1 MALGAVDQA
10 QQQIF
15 MRDRS
20 ISEDEMPPSIREKPR
35 SAISVH
41 LFVQNRLLREALVR
55 LFQKRAG
62 ITVAGKSHQSELD
75 LDFLTAT
82 PCDVLL
88 LDSITPVC
96 PGDGLQELFKRL
108 PELKIVLFG
117 MDEDPEDFLEAVK
130 LGVSGYLLNGASSE
144 DIISAVRGVVQGEAV
159 CPAKLCMSLF
169 QYVARELSQ
178 KSVLADQEALKAG
191 LTFRQRQLMS
201 LVAKGMT
208 NKEIAASLSLSEFTV
223 KNHIHRIMKQIEAE
237 TRHEAVDLMRAGG
250 FLPNA

>member
-1 MALGAVDQA
+1 
-10 QQQIF
+10 
-15 MRDRS
+15 
-20 ISEDEMPPSIREKPR
+20 MPPSIREKSR

-88 LDSITPVC
+88 LDSITPVSA
-96 PGDGLQELFKRL
+96 GDGLQELFKRF

-117 MDEDPEDFLEAVK
+117 MDEDQENFLEAVK
-130 LGVSGYLLNGASSE
+130 LGVSGYLLNDASSE

-159 CPAKLCMSLF
+159 CPGKLCMSLF

>member
-1 MALGAVDQA
+1 
-10 QQQIF
+10 
-15 MRDRS
+15 
-20 ISEDEMPPSIREKPR
+20 MPPSVREKAR

-117 MDEDPEDFLEAVK
+117 MDEDPENFLEAVK

-169 QYVARELSQ
+169 QYVAREQ
-178 KSVLADQEALKAG
+178 KSVLADQEACLKAG

>member
-1 MALGAVDQA
+1 
-10 QQQIF
+10 
-15 MRDRS
+15 
-20 ISEDEMPPSIREKPR
+20 MPPSIREKSR

-88 LDSITPVC
+88 LDSITPVSA
-96 PGDGLQELFKRL
+96 GDGLQELFKRL

-117 MDEDPEDFLEAVK
+117 MDEDSENFLEAVK
-130 LGVSGYLLNGASSE
+130 LGVSGYLLNDASSE

-159 CPAKLCMSLF
+159 CPGKLCMSLF

>member
-1 MALGAVDQA
+1 
-10 QQQIF
+10 
-15 MRDRS
+15 
-20 ISEDEMPPSIREKPR
+20 MPPSIREKSR

-62 ITVAGKSHQSELD
+62 ISVAGKSHQSELD

-96 PGDGLQELFKRL
+96 AGDGLQDLFQRL

-117 MDEDPEDFLEAVK
+117 MDEDPENFLEAVK
-130 LGVSGYLLNGASSE
+130 LGVSGYLLNDASSE

-159 CPAKLCMSLF
+159 CPGKLCMSLF
-169 QYVARELSQ
+169 QYVAEVSQ
-178 KSVLADQEALKAG
+178 KPVLADQEACLKAS

-223 KNHIHRIMKQIEAE
+223 KNHIHRIMKQVEAE

>member
-1 MALGAVDQA
+1 
-10 QQQIF
+10 
-15 MRDRS
+15 
-20 ISEDEMPPSIREKPR
+20 MPPSIREKSR

-88 LDSITPVC
+88 LDSITPVSA
-96 PGDGLQELFKRL
+96 GDGLQELFKRF

-117 MDEDPEDFLEAVK
+117 MDEDLENFLEAVK
-130 LGVSGYLLNGASSE
+130 LGVSGYLLNDASSE

-159 CPAKLCMSLF
+159 CPGKLCMSLF

>member
-1 MALGAVDQA
+1 
-10 QQQIF
+10 
-15 MRDRS
+15 
-20 ISEDEMPPSIREKPR
+20 MPPSIREKSR

-88 LDSITPVC
+88 LDSITPVSA
-96 PGDGLQELFKRL
+96 GDGLPELFKRI

-117 MDEDPEDFLEAVK
+117 MDEDQENFLEAVK
-130 LGVSGYLLNGASSE
+130 LGVSGYLLNDASSE

-159 CPAKLCMSLF
+159 CPGKLCMSLF

>member
-1 MALGAVDQA
+1 
-10 QQQIF
+10 
-15 MRDRS
+15 
-20 ISEDEMPPSIREKPR
+20 MPPSVREKAR

-88 LDSITPVC
+88 LDSITPVSA
-96 PGDGLQELFKRL
+96 GDGLQELFKRF

-117 MDEDPEDFLEAVK
+117 MDEDQENFLEAVK
-130 LGVSGYLLNGASSE
+130 LGVSGYLLNDASSE

-159 CPAKLCMSLF
+159 CPGKLCMSLF

-178 KSVLADQEALKAG
+178 KSVLTDQEALKAG

>member
-1 MALGAVDQA
+1 
-10 QQQIF
+10 
-15 MRDRS
+15 
-20 ISEDEMPPSIREKPR
+20 MPPSVREKAR
-35 SAISVH
+35 SAILVH

-62 ITVAGKSHQSELD
+62 IAVAGKSHQSELD

-88 LDSITPVC
+88 LDSLSPVST
-96 PGDGLQELFKRL
+96 GDGLQELFRRL

-117 MDEDPEDFLEAVK
+117 MDEDPDNFLEAVK
-130 LGVSGYLLNGASSE
+130 LGISGYLLNDASSE

-159 CPAKLCMSLF
+159 CPAKLCMALF
-169 QYVARELSQ
+169 QYVARGLSH
-178 KSVLADQEALKAG
+178 KAIMADQEACLKAG

-223 KNHIHRIMKQIEAE
+223 KNHIHRIMKQVEAE
-237 TRHEAVDLMRAGG
+237 SRHEAVDLMRAGG

>member
-1 MALGAVDQA
+1 MA
-10 QQQIF
+10 
-15 MRDRS
+15 
-20 ISEDEMPPSIREKPR
+20 PSVREKAR
-35 SAISVH
+35 SAILVH

-62 ITVAGKSHQSELD
+62 IAVAGKSHQSELD

-88 LDSITPVC
+88 LDSLTPVST
-96 PGDGLQELFKRL
+96 GDGLQELFRRI

-117 MDEDPEDFLEAVK
+117 MDEDPDNFLEAVK
-130 LGVSGYLLNGASSE
+130 LGISGYLLNDASSE

-159 CPAKLCMSLF
+159 CPAKLCMALF
-169 QYVARELSQ
+169 QYVAREPSQ
-178 KSVLADQEALKAG
+178 KSVMADHEACLKAG

-223 KNHIHRIMKQIEAE
+223 KNHIHRIMKQVEAE
-237 TRHEAVDLMRAGG
+237 TRYEAVDLMRAGG

>member
-1 MALGAVDQA
+1 
-10 QQQIF
+10 
-15 MRDRS
+15 
-20 ISEDEMPPSIREKPR
+20 MPPSVREKAR
-35 SAISVH
+35 SAILVH

-62 ITVAGKSHQSELD
+62 IAVAGKSHQSELD

-88 LDSITPVC
+88 LDSLTPVC
-96 PGDGLQELFKRL
+96 TGDGLQELFRRL

-117 MDEDPEDFLEAVK
+117 MDEDRDNFLEAVK
-130 LGVSGYLLNGASSE
+130 LGISGYLLNDASSE

-159 CPAKLCMSLF
+159 CPAKLCMALF
-169 QYVARELSQ
+169 QHVARGLSQ
-178 KSVLADQEALKAG
+178 KAIMADQEACLKAG

-223 KNHIHRIMKQIEAE
+223 KNHIHRIMKQVEAE
-237 TRHEAVDLMRAGG
+237 TRYEAVDLMRAGG

>member
-1 MALGAVDQA
+1 
-10 QQQIF
+10 
-15 MRDRS
+15 
-20 ISEDEMPPSIREKPR
+20 MPPSIREKPR

-75 LDFLTAT
+75 LDFLSAT

-96 PGDGLQELFKRL
+96 SGDGFQDLFKRL
-108 PELKIVLFG
+108 PELKIVVFG
-117 MDEDPEDFLEAVK
+117 MDEDPESFLEAIR
-130 LGVSGYLLNGASSE
+130 LGVSGYLLNDASSE
-144 DIISAVRGVVQGEAV
+144 DIISAVRGVVQGEGV
-159 CPAKLCMSLF
+159 CPGKLCMSLF
-169 QYVARELSQ
+169 RYVARELSQ
-178 KSVLADQEALKAG
+178 KSVLGDHEACLKAG

-223 KNHIHRIMKQIEAE
+223 KNHIHRIMKQVEAE

>member
-1 MALGAVDQA
+1 
-10 QQQIF
+10 
-15 MRDRS
+15 
-20 ISEDEMPPSIREKPR
+20 MPPSIREKSR

-88 LDSITPVC
+88 LDSITPVSA
-96 PGDGLQELFKRL
+96 GDGLQELFKRI

-117 MDEDPEDFLEAVK
+117 MDEDQENFLEAVK
-130 LGVSGYLLNGASSE
+130 LGVSGYLLNDASSE

-159 CPAKLCMSLF
+159 CPGKLCMSLF

>member
-1 MALGAVDQA
+1 
-10 QQQIF
+10 
-15 MRDRS
+15 
-20 ISEDEMPPSIREKPR
+20 
-35 SAISVH
+35 
-41 LFVQNRLLREALVR
+41 
-55 LFQKRAG
+55 
-62 ITVAGKSHQSELD
+62 LD

-96 PGDGLQELFKRL
+96 AGDGLQELFQRL

-117 MDEDPEDFLEAVK
+117 MDEDPGNFLEAVK
-130 LGVSGYLLNGASSE
+130 LGVSGYLLNDASSE

-159 CPAKLCMSLF
+159 CPGKLCMSLF
-169 QYVARELSQ
+169 QYVAAELSQ
-178 KSVLADQEALKAG
+178 KPVLADQEASLKAS

-223 KNHIHRIMKQIEAE
+223 KNHIHRIMKQVEAE

>member
-1 MALGAVDQA
+1 
-10 QQQIF
+10 
-15 MRDRS
+15 
-20 ISEDEMPPSIREKPR
+20 MPPSIREKSR

-88 LDSITPVC
+88 LDSITPVSA
-96 PGDGLQELFKRL
+96 GDGLQELFKRF

-117 MDEDPEDFLEAVK
+117 MDEDQEDFLEAVK
-130 LGVSGYLLNGASSE
+130 LGVSGYLLNDASSE

-159 CPAKLCMSLF
+159 CPGKLCMSLF

>member
-1 MALGAVDQA
+1 
-10 QQQIF
+10 
-15 MRDRS
+15 
-20 ISEDEMPPSIREKPR
+20 MPPSTREKSR

-62 ITVAGKSHQSELD
+62 ISVAGKSHQSELD

-96 PGDGLQELFKRL
+96 AGDGLQELFQRL

-117 MDEDPEDFLEAVK
+117 MDEDPGNFLEAVK
-130 LGVSGYLLNGASSE
+130 LGVSGYLLNDASSE

-159 CPAKLCMSLF
+159 CPGKLCRSLF

-178 KSVLADQEALKAG
+178 KPVLADQEACLKAS

-223 KNHIHRIMKQIEAE
+223 KNHIHRIMKQVEAE